1 MKIRFTFESRENI
14 IKAVISFECLPE
26 ETQQPLLHAA
36 VERTRVLIVLQTIQV
51 RNKMAQQI

>member
-1 MKIRFTFESRENI
+1 M
-14 IKAVISFECLPE
+14 ISFEYLPE
-26 ETQQPLLHAA
+26 ETQQPVLHAA